1 MSTFPVHERL
11 QPPANRGPTL
21 VVVVDTEE
29 EFDWNAPFNPAST
42 SVENIAC
49 QHLAQDAF
57 DRHGVVPTYVVD
69 YPVASTPA
77 SVAIL
82 KGFLDSGRCE
92 IGAHLH
98 PWVNPPAEEEISTF
112 HSYACNLP
120 AGLMRRKLEVLGRAI
135 ERGFGRRPTI
145 YKAGR
150 YGVGPDTPPI
160 LRDLGYHAD
169 TSVVPHTD
177 FRADGGPDFRGLP
190 DQPFL
195 AADGLLEVPL
205 SVGFAGWA
213 ARAGSRAYGWLE
225 RGRIFRLPGI
235 AARLGA
241 LERLR
246 LSPEGHALDDM
257 IRQTAAGLAAGQRYF
272 VLTYHSSSLMPGG
285 SPYSR
290 TVQIRDELLHT
301 LTAYLQHFK
310 SLPGA
315 ATATIEAMAQSVIQP
330 GAGRGSFASHV

>member
-1 MSTFPVHERL
+1 MPLIPVRRL
-11 QPPANRGPTL
+11 LPAPQDAQPTL

-49 QHLAQDAF
+49 QHLAQNAF
-57 DRHGVVPTYVVD
+57 DRHGIVPTYVVD

-98 PWVNPPAEEEISTF
+98 PWVNPPAEEDISTA

-135 ERGFGRRPTI
+135 EHGFGRRPTV

-160 LRDLGYHAD
+160 LRDLGYRAD

-205 SVGFAGWA
+205 SVGVVGWA
-213 ARAGSRAYGWLE
+213 ARAGARAYAWLE
-225 RGRIFRLPGI
+225 RGHAVRLPGI

-246 LSPEGHALDDM
+246 LSPEGHGLDDM
-257 IRQTAAGLAAGQRYF
+257 IRQTAAGLAAGHRYF

-285 SPYSR
+285 SPYAR
-290 TVQIRDELLHT
+290 TVRIRDELLQT
-301 LTAYLQHFK
+301 LTAYLQYFK

-315 ATATIEAMAQSVIQP
+315 ATATIQAMAQSLAQP
-330 GAGRGSFASHV
+330 AAGRGCFASHA